1 MGSCA
6 SKENIDI
13 AVDLI
18 ALLPDI
24 LDRIPKNNEE
34 RLMKINHHYA
44 RKKDLNQTQKAL
56 LKYVQRKEE
65 EFEKKD
71 HPANIADEHD

>member
-1 MGSCA
+1 MGACA
-6 SKENIDI
+6 TKENIDI

-24 LDRIPKNNEE
+24 VDRIPKNNEE

-44 RKKDLNQTQKAL
+44 RKKDLNSNQKAL
-56 LKYVQRKEE
+56 LKYVQRREE
-65 EFEKKD
+65 EFERTLEEKKD
-71 HPANIADEHD
+71 